1 MTTDNDNDIFLQL
14 GDAESEAVATV
25 VLSPA
30 AALGSDSM
38 DSMVQFF
45 FYCMHCLDLIFSTW
59 TLYGCCRLDG
69 HGGVTLQ
76 AAQSLVAEPVTTVE
90 SKRWRHHGHVAS
102 WKSAMYHIDLH
113 STTVL
118 P

>member
-1 MTTDNDNDIFLQL
+1 MNKFNESTDHCNFRSVSRHEKSRVTTDNDNDIFLQL

-45 FYCMHCLDLIFSTW
+45 
-59 TLYGCCRLDG
+59 
-69 HGGVTLQ
+69 
-76 AAQSLVAEPVTTVE
+76 
-90 SKRWRHHGHVAS
+90 
-102 WKSAMYHIDLH
+102 
-113 STTVL
+113 
-118 P
+118 

>member
-45 FYCMHCLDLIFSTW
+45 FLLYALFGPDFFNLD
-59 TLYGCCRLDG
+59 
-69 HGGVTLQ
+69 
-76 AAQSLVAEPVTTVE
+76 PVWML
-90 SKRWRHHGHVAS
+90 SSGWARGSHLAS
-102 WKSAMYHIDLH
+102 CAVSRRRACYH
-113 STTVL
+113 S
-118 P
+118 